1 MQANRL
7 QKYRSSIQLEVC
19 VGLHPFSGAATKLR
33 VQPYLADSGIAIMK
47 TLNSVHCSSIIRP
60 KPAFKCIGKSL
71 VAFFSASL
79 LAVTAT
85 AQIASGTT
93 GIDATGNTASEIA
106 ACNNGTSQQSR
117 ETCLTEARNASAAR
131 RAGQLNSG
139 SGTLDANAAQ
149 RCDALQGDDK
159 LACQARMA
167 GAGTTQGS
175 VSGGG
180 VIREI
185 EVVVPA
191 TTQPAPRQ

>member
-1 MQANRL
+1 
-7 QKYRSSIQLEVC
+7 
-19 VGLHPFSGAATKLR
+19 
-33 VQPYLADSGIAIMK
+33 MK
-47 TLNSVHCSSIIRP
+47 TFTSFNPFLKTQSKTAHYG
-60 KPAFKCIGKSL
+60 IGKSL
-71 VAFFSASL
+71 VTFLSTAL

-106 ACNNGTSQQSR
+106 ACNNGSSQQGR
-117 ETCLTEARNASAAR
+117 ETCLTEARNASAER
-131 RAGQLNSG
+131 RAGQANSAAG
-139 SGTLDANAAQ
+139 NLDANAMQ

-159 LACQARMA
+159 LACQARIA
-167 GAGTTQGS
+167 GAGTAQGS

-191 TTQPAPRQ
+191 TPQLVPRQ